1 MKDYFLS
8 KSKNTEFFD
17 DSPVNFFLIVII
29 ILCVMHSSTWV
40 SYPTTENG
48 ENASNTSFPH
58 YVRGVWNCNNYQ
70 SVWIC
75 VWEKLA
81 LGNHIITLTP
91 LFSKSSIFKMFS
103 VQKKNEKPAFS
114 ITSEKERFWKAR
126 FSWQISVDGWPFCR
140 NKAAFSNFSSIVWT
154 LPYISTRKLACFA
167 KDRHRDPVI

>member
-1 MKDYFLS
+1 MSNLQSGKYIFFHLCDWKINSFSQIKTLVWMKDYFLS

-103 VQKKNEKPAFS
+103 VQKKMKSLHFQLPL
-114 ITSEKERFWKAR
+114 KK
-126 FSWQISVDGWPFCR
+126 SVFGKHGFH
-140 NKAAFSNFSSIVWT
+140 
-154 LPYISTRKLACFA
+154 
-167 KDRHRDPVI
+167 DRLV